1 MKNLISVAFA
11 GLLAGGASA
20 DWQLVWSDEFN
31 GTELDS
37 SKWGYELGFVRNKEY
52 QYYTNKTENVRVE
65 HGCLV
70 LQGHRV
76 QWKNPDFV
84 PGQTNDW
91 TRARADIAIT
101 SGSVNTRE
109 RFSFTHGRIECRAK
123 VPARKG
129 SWPAIWTLGA
139 DIEEVGWPRCGEID
153 VLEFYGQTPDRVT
166 CNVHGFSETTGR
178 YASPGGC
185 ELRDRTPT
193 DGFHVYALEWN
204 EREAVCFYDGVRYG
218 AFPLGEYGGA
228 FSRPHYILL
237 NLALGAEWMMPESE
251 VEVDDGTCF
260 EVDWIRVYRK
270 AAAASGRE
278 APAGG
283 VSDYA
288 ALREELRAFYPAA
301 YCRGACQAPEQAASC
316 KAIGDD
322 LDAWAAAHLGFDA
335 LDVRRESYLA
345 MRRHFVPFLFANSP
359 FYFEAGVNGGWSGA
373 RPARHVNRICG
384 RFYREQGLIPQAAW
398 DLLSARSREN
408 LTLCCG
414 PFVDDMH
421 HVPPMRTIIRK
432 GFRGVRD
439 AVAAALANCPKDDP
453 LGRKELETAL
463 VGLDTVHAIQLKFA
477 EEAERC
483 LKTVGAGEE
492 RTRLLRIAA
501 SARRCPWEPPQTFF
515 EALNTLWFVR
525 EILGYVDG
533 VNIFALGRPDA
544 WFIDLYRR
552 DLADGRLT
560 EAEARDLVARFLII
574 ADCHEAD
581 SAPVDSYDDQEAEI
595 PLTLGGCD
603 EKGAFVY
610 NELTRMFLDA
620 HLACGCVYPKLHV
633 RVDAN
638 SPQAYLDHIGRQLMA
653 GHAVFTVFNDR
664 RLVRQF
670 LDEGFAPEDARN
682 YIGCGCWNGYI
693 DSCQD
698 VDGANYVSLVKIL
711 ALTIHRD
718 PEVERRCGLV
728 LDPIDG
734 ARSFEELRDTVYRNY
749 MRFFRSLMSEYTRY
763 GRTSAKVFP
772 HPVYT
777 MCLEG
782 GVESRRDTTDGGITG
797 RQRPKEITLGF
808 VGNVV
813 DSLCAIDQVCFRDR
827 VCTVREFLD
836 AVRANWKGEKN
847 QRLRM
852 LAMNAPYWGDNSDR
866 STSLMAWFMK
876 RTHEDVDGFATD
888 QGGAYRLAIFT
899 YREFMYWGAKTKATP
914 DGRYDGDRLAQGF
927 SPSEFRCKEGA
938 TAVMNAIGRLP
949 NECLYQCNANLT
961 FDASA
966 MTPELMGAILRVFAE
981 KGSHLMQPNCNSVEQ
996 LLDAQ
1001 RHPERHRD
1009 LIVRV
1014 CGFSARFVSLSKRW
1028 QDEVI
1033 ARHRLK

>member
-1 MKNLISVAFA
+1 MRQVTRKSFIA
-11 GLLAGGASA
+11 G
-20 DWQLVWSDEFN
+20 
-31 GTELDS
+31 
-37 SKWGYELGFVRNKEY
+37 
-52 QYYTNKTENVRVE
+52 
-65 HGCLV
+65 
-70 LQGHRV
+70 
-76 QWKNPDFV
+76 
-84 PGQTNDW
+84 
-91 TRARADIAIT
+91 
-101 SGSVNTRE
+101 
-109 RFSFTHGRIECRAK
+109 
-123 VPARKG
+123 
-129 SWPAIWTLGA
+129 
-139 DIEEVGWPRCGEID
+139 
-153 VLEFYGQTPDRVT
+153 
-166 CNVHGFSETTGR
+166 
-178 YASPGGC
+178 
-185 ELRDRTPT
+185 
-193 DGFHVYALEWN
+193 
-204 EREAVCFYDGVRYG
+204 
-218 AFPLGEYGGA
+218 
-228 FSRPHYILL
+228 
-237 NLALGAEWMMPESE
+237 
-251 VEVDDGTCF
+251 
-260 EVDWIRVYRK
+260 
-270 AAAASGRE
+270 AASLAATPLWASGGKPPPRAGRP
-278 APAGG
+278 PAY
-283 VSDYA
+283 D
-288 ALREELRAFYPAA
+288 ALRAELRAFYPPG
-301 YCRGACQAPEQAASC
+301 YCREACQSKEQVASC
-316 KAIGDD
+316 AAIGRE
-322 LDAWAAAHLGFDA
+322 LDAWAAAHHGFDA
-335 LDVRRESYLA
+335 LDIRRESYLA
-345 MRRHFVPFLFANSP
+345 MRRHFLPFLFANSP

-439 AVAAALANCPKDDP
+439 AVAAALAACPKDDP

-477 EEAERC
+477 EEAERR

-560 EAEARDLVARFLII
+560 EAEARDLVARFLIV

-633 RVDAN
+633 RVDVN

-670 LDEGFAPEDARN
+670 LDEGFVPEDARN

-693 DSCQD
+693 DSWQD
-698 VDGANYVSLVKIL
+698 VDSANYVSLVKIL

-899 YREFMYWGAKTKATP
+899 YREFMYWGRQTKATP
-914 DGRYDGDRLAQGF
+914 DGRYDGDYLAQGF

-966 MTPELMGAILRVFAE
+966 MTPALMGAVLRVFAE

-1001 RHPERHRD
+1001 KHPERHQH